1 MVTRSE
7 FDLLFSQICGKYG
20 FDLDLSEDMLA
31 KFYIISEN
39 LLSENEKFNLT
50 AIRTLDG
57 VILKHICDSACVANH
72 IPTFPSVHFSA
83 IRLPFSLCIFVASLR
98 LPVFVPFLGKES
110 YSGIYLLLF

>member
-1 MVTRSE
+1 MATRSE

-20 FDLDLSEDMLA
+20 FDLELSEDMLE
-31 KFYIISEN
+31 KFFIISEN

-72 IPTFPSVHFSA
+72 IPAFPEGSKLLDVGSGAGFPHEQYSVS
-83 IRLPFSLCIFVASLR
+83 
-98 LPVFVPFLGKES
+98 
-110 YSGIYLLLF
+110 